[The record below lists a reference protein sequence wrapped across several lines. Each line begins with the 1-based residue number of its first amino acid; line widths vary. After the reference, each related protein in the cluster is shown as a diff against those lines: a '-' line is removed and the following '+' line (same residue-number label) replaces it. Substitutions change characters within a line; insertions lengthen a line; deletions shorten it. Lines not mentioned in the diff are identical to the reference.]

1 MGEAVLR
8 PVLLVLAALFLA
20 GGALAQESAA
30 PAGQPGQPSEVEEF
44 LGASSLDEGIEAV
57 TTEQG
62 PEVQAVEIRS
72 DAPLVDL
79 EELTALLAVEPGRP
93 LTDDR
98 VSRTLR
104 NIHASGI
111 ASEIELYS
119 RPADP
124 PGGEVVAVLVLR
136 PAVQVAEVRL
146 EGDLRLPEEDLRR
159 AIGRQENQPLN
170 EAQVLSGFTRLG
182 RLYEENGYLD
192 ADVRVRVATDEATR
206 RAVVTYEVQSGPQA
220 TIGAVAFDGPTA
232 PFTEADLVA
241 QLRSKPGEPYSHR
254 TVHGDADRLQAWLIE
269 QGHRA
274 AIVDAPAEAPDPGSR
289 TVALTYPIEVG
300 PRITVE
306 IVGAELDELR
316 RRDLLPF
323 LGEQV
328 YDEALVGQ
336 AVELIE
342 QDYQRRGHYRVEV
355 EREEQELDG
364 TVRLLLTIRPGEV
377 YRLAEVVF
385 EGNQAVSGETLQEL
399 MTTSRRRL
407 LSPGSGR
414 LVDAVLEEDLRN
426 IRSYYAL
433 QGHAEAEVGPE
444 RVDEVG
450 EGGLRLVIP
459 IVEGAR
465 RQVGDLVFEGIQ
477 AFEPRVIELP
487 LQAGGPFHPQ
497 LLDRT
502 LEILRRAYQDA
513 GYATAQVS
521 ARQRWS
527 DDGRTVDLTVQ
538 AIEGPRTTLDRIIV
552 RGNQRTESE
561 VIRRSLGIESG
572 DPVSEARLLQIQ
584 RDLFRMGIFSGVE
597 VSLTRAGLEGA
608 TRDLVVRVEEGRP
621 RRISYGLGYE
631 WDDDSEI
638 GSPRGSVSFTH
649 NNVAGR
655 AYTLRTDL
663 RLGLR
668 EEEPEGSFRL
678 LFGQPY
684 LGRYAVPTTYSL
696 FYFDESREDWDVTR
710 WGARVEAFREF
721 TDRRVGLAYDY
732 RIAEVDFEDALCG
745 DPPSP
750 ECLRRIEEREERPSE
765 ISSLIPSFLWDRR
778 DDPLLA
784 TEGWSSLVQVQYAF
798 PLLSADSS
806 FLKLFLQQTQY
817 LQLSR
822 GRERGMEQVIA
833 ASLRVGGIEPLAEL
847 DVPDPELPEDA
858 ERFPNADVFID
869 ERFFAGGATTH
880 RAYRRDELGILDQ
893 TIIRLDGG
901 TFRRVGGNGLLL
913 FNLEYRFPIFGPT
926 IGGTVFYDAGNV
938 WADWRDVD
946 PGHVKHGLGVGA
958 RWNSP
963 VGPFRLDIGWKIDRE
978 ELEEPYAVT
987 FTFGNPF

>member
-1 MGEAVLR
+1 MKPLALLAAVL
-8 PVLLVLAALFLA
+8 VL
-20 GGALAQESAA
+20 GWGAPA
-30 PAGQPGQPSEVEEF
+30 PAGAQAPPAELDEF

-57 TTEQG
+57 TAEQG
-62 PEVQAVEIRS
+62 PVVQAIEIRS
-72 DAPLVDL
+72 DAPLGDL
-79 EELTALLAVEPGRP
+79 EELTALLAVETGRP

-104 NIHASGI
+104 NIQASGV
-111 ASEIELYS
+111 ASEIELYT
-119 RPADP
+119 RPAG
-124 PGGEVVAVLVLR
+124 PGSDEVVAVLVLR

-146 EGDLRLPEEDLRR
+146 EGELGLPEEDLRR
-159 AIGRQENQPLN
+159 VIGRQEDQPLN
-170 EAQVLSGFTRLG
+170 EARVLAGFTRLG
-182 RLYEENGYLD
+182 QLYEENGYLD
-192 ADVRVRVATDEATR
+192 ADVRVRVATDAATR

-220 TIGAVAFDGPTA
+220 TIRSVTFEGPTA
-232 PFTEADLVA
+232 PFNEADLVA

-254 TVHGDADRLQAWLIE
+254 AVHDDAERLQAWLIE

-274 AIVDAPAEAPDPGSR
+274 ALVDAPAEAPDRQSR
-289 TVALTYPIEVG
+289 TVALTYPIEIG

-306 IVGAELDELR
+306 VVGADLDELR

-323 LGEQV
+323 LGEQG
-328 YDEALVGQ
+328 YDEALIGQ

-342 QDYQRRGHYRVEV
+342 QDYQRRGHYRVAV
-355 EREEQELDG
+355 EREEQPLDG
-364 TVRLLLTIRPGEV
+364 AVRLLLTVGPGER
-377 YRLAEVVF
+377 YTLEEVVF
-385 EGNQAVSGETLQEL
+385 EGNEAVSGETLQEL

-414 LVDAVLEEDLRN
+414 LVAAVLEEDLRN

-433 QGHAEAEVGPE
+433 QGYGEAEIGPE

-450 EGGLRLVIP
+450 EGKLRLVIP
-459 IVEGAR
+459 IVEGPR
-465 RQVGDLVFEGIQ
+465 RQVGDLVFEGVQ
-477 AFEPRVIELP
+477 AFELGALDLP

-502 LEILRRAYQDA
+502 LEVLRRAYQDA

-527 DDGRTVDLTVQ
+527 EDGRTVDLTVQ

-552 RGNQRTESE
+552 RGNQRTDGE
-561 VIRRSLGIESG
+561 VIRRSLGLESG

-584 RDLFRMGIFSGVE
+584 RDLFRMGLFSGVE
-597 VSLTRAGLEGA
+597 VNLTRAGLEGA

-631 WDDDSEI
+631 WDSDSDI
-638 GSPRGSVSFTH
+638 GTPRGSVSFTH

-668 EEEPEGSFRL
+668 DEEPEGSFRL
-678 LFGQPY
+678 LFGQPH
-684 LGRYAVPTTYSL
+684 LGRYPVPTTYSL
-696 FYFDESREDWDVTR
+696 FYFLENREEWDVTR
-710 WGARVEAFREF
+710 WGTRVEAVREF

-732 RIAEVDFEDALCG
+732 RIVEVDFDDIRCG
-745 DPPSP
+745 DTPSP
-750 ECLRRIEEREERPSE
+750 ECLRRIEEREERPNE
-765 ISSLIPSFLWDRR
+765 TSSLIPSFLWDLR

-784 TEGWSSLVQVQYAF
+784 TEGWSSLVQLQYAF
-798 PLLSADSS
+798 PVLSADSN

-833 ASLRVGGIEPLAEL
+833 ASLRLGGIEPLADL
-847 DVPDPELPEDA
+847 DVPDPELEDNP
-858 ERFPNADVFID
+858 ERFPNADIFID
-869 ERFFAGGATTH
+869 ERFFAGGSTTH
-880 RAYRRDELGILDQ
+880 RAYGRDDLGLLGQ
-893 TIIRLDGG
+893 TIIQLDGNN
-901 TFRRVGGNGLLL
+901 FRPVGGNGLLL

-926 IGGTVFYDAGNV
+926 LGGTVFYDAGNV
-938 WADWRDVD
+938 WADWRDID
-946 PGHVKHGLGVGA
+946 PSGVKQGVGVGL
-958 RWNSP
+958 RYNSP
-963 VGPFRLDIGWKIDRE
+963 VGPFRVDFGYKLDRE
-978 ELEEPYAVT
+978 PYEEDRYTWT
-987 FTFGNPF
+987 FTYGNPF